1 MVCRSAATC
10 LHPALELLFH
20 AVFLYNHSALNVL
33 MHITPRANTFT
44 LTSTH
49 LQRLLVARA
58 FAVDE
63 IVGFNQRLLQLQ
75 PLLLEIL
82 QREQLFFVAAGVG

>member
-1 MVCRSAATC
+1 
-10 LHPALELLFH
+10 
-20 AVFLYNHSALNVL
+20 

-49 LQRLLVARA
+49 LQRLLVACA

-82 QREQLFFVAAGVG
+82 QREQFFFVAAGVG